1 MTGERPD
8 SADGSTVAVS
18 PNKKW
23 SDLAGLAMRDADEH
37 AEKHIEY
44 EDFLTSKR
52 ALVQFSGFEVPDNKI
67 NQRLFPF
74 QRDIVRWALRG
85 GKRAVFAATGLG
97 KTLIQAEWAHQVA
110 KHKKGDVLILAPLA
124 VALQTKELAAKFGIK
139 INYCR
144 KQSEVE
150 KGINITNYDML
161 DAFDPASFVGVVCDE
176 SSVMKD
182 WTAATTQKLRDGF
195 ANTKYKLCCT
205 ATPSPNDHTELGT
218 HAEFLGI
225 MTRMEML
232 SMYFCHDG
240 GNTSE
245 WRLKGHARKPFWRML
260 ATWAVSLSRPS
271 DLGYPDDGYD
281 IPELRIIPHVVTVDH
296 TVATEGMLFRC
307 PDMSATG
314 LHKEMRLTAQE
325 RAAKVA
331 ELIAAEP
338 DEPWL
343 ILCNTDYEAQAIH
356 KAIPGL
362 TEVKGSQ
369 SVKIKEERLLGFT
382 VGDPKDLLSKSSICG
397 WGLNY
402 QHCARLA
409 IAGLSYS
416 WEQFFQV
423 IRRCWRYGQTRE
435 VFAHLVYA
443 ETEGRV
449 YDVILKKQAKYEELQ
464 REMNEAMKE
473 IQLEDRGKIKR
484 SKPSLVSQKGEMW
497 EVINADCVPTLATR
511 PDNSVHYT
519 IFSPPFASLYVY
531 SDSDADMGN
540 CKTEGEFFEHFAF
553 LIKELH
559 RVTMPG
565 RLVSVHCMDLPTSM
579 QHDGVIGLS
588 DFSGDIIR
596 AFKQAGF
603 IYHSRVVI
611 WKDPV
616 TAMQR
621 TKALGLLHKQVKKD
635 SCRSRQGIPDYLIT
649 FRKAGDNPQPVDG
662 MFDRYVGEEGT
673 GPAPLGAPCSVC
685 GGTKQVVS
693 QDSDDFGE
701 VYPCG
706 ACTSTTAET
715 RFSIEVWQRYASPVW
730 MDINPSD
737 TLQRKSAR
745 QEQDERHIA
754 PLQLQVIERGLDL
767 WSNPGDIVL
776 DPYAGIGSTGVV
788 CARAGR
794 RFLGIELK
802 ESYFQQAAANL
813 KIADKSQSGLFA
825 SGTDQTESTTAE

>member
-1 MTGERPD
+1 MPE
-8 SADGSTVAVS
+8 S
-18 PNKKW
+18 
-23 SDLAGLAMRDADEH
+23 
-37 AEKHIEY
+37 EY
-44 EDFLTSKR
+44 HKFLDSKR
-52 ALVQFSGFEVPDNKI
+52 CSISSSGFSIEDSQV
-67 NQRLFPF
+67 NQLLFPF
-74 QRDIVRWALRG
+74 QRDIVRWALKG

-97 KTLIQAEWAHQVA
+97 KTFIQLVWADHVSRHTG
-110 KHKKGDVLILAPLA
+110 KPVIILAPLA
-124 VALQTKELAAKFGIK
+124 VGAQTIREAEKLGIQCHAWMKFGK
-139 INYCR
+139 T
-144 KQSEVE
+144 SV
-150 KGINITNYDML
+150 GINIINYDQL
-161 DAFDPASFVGVVCDE
+161 DRLDGSEFAGVVLDE
-176 SSVMKD
+176 SSVIKD
-182 WTAATTQKLRDGF
+182 WTAATTQGLSAMF
-195 ANTKYKLCCT
+195 ANTEYKLCCT

-218 HAEFLGI
+218 HAEFLGV

-245 WRLKGHARKPFWRML
+245 WRLKGHARKPFWKFL
-260 ATWAVSLSRPS
+260 ATWAISLSKPS
-271 DLGYPDDGYD
+271 DLGYSDEGYD
-281 IPELRIIPHVVTVDH
+281 LPKLHIVPHIVTVDH
-296 TVATEGMLFRC
+296 SVATEGMLFRC

-314 LHKEMRLTAQE
+314 LHKEMRLTADE

-331 ELIAAEP
+331 ELIRAEP

-343 ILCNTDYEAQAIH
+343 ILVNTDYEAEAIH

-369 SVKIKEERLLGFT
+369 TVKIKEERLLGFT
-382 VGDPKDLLSKSSICG
+382 TGDPKDLLSKSSICG

-423 IRRCWRYGQTRE
+423 IRRCWRYGQKRE

-449 YDVILKKQAKYEELQ
+449 YDVIQEKQAKYDELQ
-464 REMNEAMKE
+464 TEMNEAMRE
-473 IQLEDRGKIKR
+473 MQLEQRGKIKR
-484 SKPSLVSQKGEMW
+484 SKPSMVTAKGDTW
-497 EVINADCVPTLATR
+497 EVVNADCVPTLATR
-511 PDNSVHYT
+511 PDNSVHYS

-553 LIKELH
+553 LIKGLH

-596 AFKQAGF
+596 AFKTAGF

-621 TKALGLLHKQVKKD
+621 TKALGLLHKQIKKD

-649 FRKAGDNPQPVDG
+649 FRKAGANPEPVDG
-662 MFDRYVGEEGT
+662 MFDRYVGEDGT
-673 GPAPLGAPCSVC
+673 GPAALGAPCTVC
-685 GGTKQVVS
+685 NGTKQFTS
-693 QDSDDFGE
+693 TDSDDFGT
-701 VYPCG
+701 VYDCT
-706 ACTSTTAET
+706 ACSSTTAET

-745 QEQDERHIA
+745 QEADERHIA

-788 CARAGR
+788 CARTGR
-794 RFLGIELK
+794 RFLGVELK
-802 ESYFQQAAANL
+802 ESYFKQAVANL
-813 KIADKSQSGLFA
+813 QIAEKTQHGLF
-825 SGTDQTESTTAE
+825 SSPTSTEDSW